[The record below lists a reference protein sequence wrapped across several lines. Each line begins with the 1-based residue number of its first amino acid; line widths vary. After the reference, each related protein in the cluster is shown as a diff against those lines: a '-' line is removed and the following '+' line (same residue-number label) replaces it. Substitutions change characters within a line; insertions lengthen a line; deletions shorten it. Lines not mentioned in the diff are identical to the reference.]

1 MRFPETHAFTALV
14 QRRLTED
21 EYRRLQLALASQP
34 KLGPVIRGTGRLRKL
49 RWSAAG
55 RGKRGGVRVIYA
67 WDARSETFF
76 MLYVFAKNE
85 RSDLTTAQ
93 RRTLGQI
100 VRKELG

>member
-1 MRFPETHAFTALV
+1 MRFLETHAFTALV
-14 QRRLTED
+14 QRHLTED
-21 EYRRLQLALASQP
+21 EYRRLQFALVNQP
-34 KLGPVIRGTGRLRKL
+34 DLGPVIRGTSRLRKV

-55 RGKRGGVRVIYA
+55 RGKRGGVRVIYV
-67 WDARSETFF
+67 WDARSATFF

-93 RRTLGQI
+93 RRTLSQL